1 MEIKAFF
8 PIWDKMTA
16 GQQEALVSGARRQV
30 LKKGTVIHRDTE
42 DCAGLLLLEEGQLR
56 AYMLSKEGREIT
68 VYRLLEGD
76 ICLFSASCMIR
87 SLQSDIVIQAER
99 DSRMWVISPGVYRKL
114 MDESALIANYT
125 NEIMASRLTDVMW
138 LMEQVMWKSLDR
150 RLASFLLEEAD
161 LEGSCSLKITHEMIG
176 NHLGTAREVVTRM
189 LRYFQSEGMVRL
201 SRGAVEITDRKK
213 LEKLGQI

>member
-1 MEIKAFF
+1 MEIKEFF

-56 AYMLSKEGREIT
+56 AYMLSEEGREIT

-87 SLQSDIVIQAER
+87 SLQSDIVIEAER

-161 LEGSCSLKITHEMIG
+161 LEGSGSLKITHEMIG

>member
-1 MEIKAFF
+1 MEIKKFF

-30 LKKGTVIHRDTE
+30 LKKGTVVHRDTE

-56 AYMLSKEGREIT
+56 AYMLSEEGREIT

-87 SLQSDIVIQAER
+87 SLQSDIVIEAER

-161 LEGSCSLKITHEMIG
+161 LEGSGSLKITHEMIG

>member
-16 GQQEALVSGARRQV
+16 GQQETLVSGARRQV

-56 AYMLSKEGREIT
+56 AYMLSEEGREIT

-87 SLQSDIVIQAER
+87 SLQSDIVIEAER

-161 LEGSCSLKITHEMIG
+161 LEGSGSLKITHEMIG

>member
-30 LKKGTVIHRDTE
+30 LKKGTVVHRDTE

-56 AYMLSKEGREIT
+56 AYMLSEEGREIT

-87 SLQSDIVIQAER
+87 SLQSDIVIEAER

-161 LEGSCSLKITHEMIG
+161 LEGSGSLKITHEMIG

>member
-1 MEIKAFF
+1 MEIKEFF

-16 GQQEALVSGARRQV
+16 GQQEAIVSGARRQV

-56 AYMLSKEGREIT
+56 AYMLSEEGREIT

-87 SLQSDIVIQAER
+87 SLQSDIVIEAER

-161 LEGSCSLKITHEMIG
+161 LEGSGSLKITHEMIG

>member
-1 MEIKAFF
+1 MEIKEFF

-30 LKKGTVIHRDTE
+30 LKKGTVIHRDAE

-56 AYMLSKEGREIT
+56 AYMLSEEGREIT

-87 SLQSDIVIQAER
+87 SLQSDIVIEAER

-161 LEGSCSLKITHEMIG
+161 LEGSGSLKITHEMIG

>member
-1 MEIKAFF
+1 
-8 PIWDKMTA
+8 MTA

-56 AYMLSKEGREIT
+56 AYMLSEEGREIT

-87 SLQSDIVIQAER
+87 SLQSDIVIEAER

-161 LEGSCSLKITHEMIG
+161 LEGSGSLKITHEMIG